1 MGCNPIP
8 ITITITVI
16 VVTCVARPHGSQA
29 FILTSLPSAGRWQ
42 PEESA
47 GWLSHMLYTYC
58 NGLLALGARKVL
70 MQDDLWAVS
79 RHASLLPSHVVPAAL
94 LK

>member
-1 MGCNPIP
+1 M
-8 ITITITVI
+8 T
-16 VVTCVARPHGSQA
+16 ARNQFTRVRSASNVP
-29 FILTSLPSAGRWQ
+29 PAGRWQ

-47 GWLSHMLYTYC
+47 GWLSHVLYTYC

-79 RHASLLPSHVVPAAL
+79 RRALRNPCPAPDPDPQPNL
-94 LK
+94 T